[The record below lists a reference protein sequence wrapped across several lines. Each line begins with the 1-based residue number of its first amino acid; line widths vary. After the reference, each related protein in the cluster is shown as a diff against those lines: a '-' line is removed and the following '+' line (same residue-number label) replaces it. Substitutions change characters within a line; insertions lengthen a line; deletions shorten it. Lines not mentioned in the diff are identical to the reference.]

1 VITKPYQNCTQRLA
15 WGIQVEVARRQLMI
29 YEADWKPLNDGHH
42 SRVVSFSPLG
52 GAQTDDSGYRPEIKK
67 KMTTSTAA
75 HRL

>member
-1 VITKPYQNCTQRLA
+1 
-15 WGIQVEVARRQLMI
+15 MI
-29 YEADWKPLNDGHH
+29 YEADWKLLNDGHH